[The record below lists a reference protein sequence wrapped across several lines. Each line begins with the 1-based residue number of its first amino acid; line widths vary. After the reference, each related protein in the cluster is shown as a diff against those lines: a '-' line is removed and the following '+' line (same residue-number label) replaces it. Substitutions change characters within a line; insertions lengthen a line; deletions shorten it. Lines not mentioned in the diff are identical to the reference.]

1 MISNITAKQDFKNS
15 MRGSRGIFLG
25 DQRVN
30 QSSTHSFVNVMQGG
44 WRTARKNRAE
54 VREKISCVLSVRCG
68 IYNLSI
74 DIYSMLNFVFVGS
87 NKFVHI
93 YIITRDLLNLLDMF
107 RFHNPFV
114 YCMFANTWGFKLI
127 LSLSR
132 WFPVLGSGKIR
143 CYMTCVEFAPWQQTN
158 LRFMPFMLQM
168 SFAQGTYTAVC
179 LM

>member
-54 VREKISCVLSVRCG
+54 VRENFLRFECEMW
-68 IYNLSI
+68 NLQL
-74 DIYSMLNFVFVGS
+74 IYSMFDFVFVGS
-87 NKFVHI
+87 NKQICIYI
-93 YIITRDLLNLLDMF
+93 YIITRDVLNLLDMF

-114 YCMFANTWGFKLI
+114 YCIFANTWGFKLI

-143 CYMTCVEFAPWQQTN
+143 CYMTCVEFALWQQTN

-168 SFAQGTYTAVC
+168 SFAQGT
-179 LM
+179 LI

>member
-1 MISNITAKQDFKNS
+1 VT
-15 MRGSRGIFLG
+15 RE
-25 DQRVN
+25 
-30 QSSTHSFVNVMQGG
+30 ST
-44 WRTARKNRAE
+44 NRAPTPLLTSCKE
-54 VREKISCVLSVRCG
+54 AEERPGRIAQKCVKISCVLSVRCG

-74 DIYSMLNFVFVGS
+74 DIYSMLNVVFVGS

-168 SFAQGTYTAVC
+168 SFAQGTYTAVASC
-179 LM
+179 RRSRSYDAAWVVEQKCICSKQCP